1 MNIQC
6 VKATTVNRGSE
17 SETTADLLLADYGL
31 VLCDIRFMS
40 DREDHVGAVVLPRE
54 QVIEDGRPV
63 TRDVLQFTSVWDEAA
78 FVALASKTILLY
90 QGQAHIP
97 R

>member
-6 VKATTVNRGSE
+6 LKATTVNRGSE
-17 SETTADLLLADYGL
+17 SETTADLLLTDYGL
-31 VLCDIRFMS
+31 VIRDVRFVS
-40 DREDHVGAVVLPRE
+40 DRKDHVGAVVLPRE
-54 QVIEDGRPV
+54 QGIEEGKPV

-78 FVALASKTILLY
+78 FVALATKAILLY
-90 QGQAHIP
+90 QGQAYIP